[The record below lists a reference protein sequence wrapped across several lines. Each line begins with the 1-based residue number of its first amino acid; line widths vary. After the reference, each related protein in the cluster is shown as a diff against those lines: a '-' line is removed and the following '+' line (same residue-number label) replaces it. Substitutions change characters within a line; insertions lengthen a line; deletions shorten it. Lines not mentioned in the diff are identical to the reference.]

1 MSSSLP
7 LPSKESITHPPI
19 PVSINHPLYGNLCT
33 PLCRVPETVMVPRP
47 VSHRVKMQTGVQ
59 RRTAEGTSES
69 EGLRP
74 AARIFSSCPQE
85 SVNRL
90 HAQMQAFVSESKR
103 AAELE
108 EKRRYRFLAEKHLL
122 LSNTFLQFLGR
133 VSGAG
138 LGKPRPPESA
148 VRAGSRNLPSPL
160 LSSPE

>member
-1 MSSSLP
+1 MFRGGLG
-7 LPSKESITHPPI
+7 E
-19 PVSINHPLYGNLCT
+19 
-33 PLCRVPETVMVPRP
+33 R
-47 VSHRVKMQTGVQ
+47 
-59 RRTAEGTSES
+59 TSES

-74 AARIFSSCPQE
+74 PARIFSSCPQE

-138 LGKPRPPESA
+138 KSKPRPPESP
-148 VRAGSRNLPSPL
+148 VCRKKECSFLL
-160 LSSPE
+160 LSSSEWKLISPHCFRVHLHVLFIHNLFRIHIFMHSNTSHLFN